1 MTSRKLRHAFNLAW
15 SPNNVTMPDV
25 VRLPGVHAALRSGE
39 RALDASL
46 VAASGGPERR
56 ISLRHDLSSRQAD
69 LLLAGG
75 AINWLRARLEPGR
88 AGAQPGAPA
97 LPPG

>member
-1 MTSRKLRHAFNLAW
+1 
-15 SPNNVTMPDV
+15 
-25 VRLPGVHAALRSGE
+25 
-39 RALDASL
+39 
-46 VAASGGPERR
+46 
-56 ISLRHDLSSRQAD
+56 LRHDLSPRQAD

-75 AINWLRARLEPGR
+75 VINWLRARLEPGR